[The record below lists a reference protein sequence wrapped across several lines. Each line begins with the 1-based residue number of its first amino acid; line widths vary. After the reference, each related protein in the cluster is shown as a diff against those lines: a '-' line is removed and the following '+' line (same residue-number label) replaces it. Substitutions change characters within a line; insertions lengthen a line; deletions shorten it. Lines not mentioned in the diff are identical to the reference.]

1 MKNLMTSQNL
11 KTSLR
16 LGQLIFLEFSTN
28 KQKLSSARNRD
39 SGYYY
44 LLFFIRFF
52 FHSYRKNIFL
62 YFRNN
67 GWVWQSYHCVF
78 SRWSPLPGT
87 LYTLYTIQ
95 LYTLHYTAS
104 CTLYTTQL
112 YTLQYTAIHFT
123 LHSCT
128 LYTTQLAVHT
138 SQFTLYITQRYTLR
152 NTSIHF
158 TLHS

>member
-1 MKNLMTSQNL
+1 MTSQNL

-52 FHSYRKNIFL
+52 FILTGKIFF
-62 YFRNN
+62 YTSETMAGYDRAIT
-67 GWVWQSYHCVF
+67 VF
-78 SRWSPLPGT
+78 SPDGHLF
-87 LYTLYTIQ
+87 Q
-95 LYTLHYTAS
+95 VH
-104 CTLYTTQL
+104 C
-112 YTLQYTAIHFT
+112 IHFT
-123 LHSCT
+123 LYSCT
-128 LYTTQLAVHT
+128 LYTTQLAVH
-138 SQFTLYITQRYTLR
+138 FTLHSCTLYNTQRYTLHY
-152 NTSIHF
+152 TAVHF